1 MLEDQAVFA
10 HDLRP
15 GRVLWIVES
24 VLDELEDD
32 VIGGK
37 GENEHDHSP
46 GAFSVLELIFG
57 AVQMA
62 KEVAVEFGFA
72 MFIVTDRHIEFGYA
86 LAGHQRFQKTHELIG
101 PFGVHPEV
109 RTSKAEKDGDV
120 VLTREH
126 SVERNSCPAV
136 QQCECQRQAVSV
148 AGSKGRA
155 DQVSALPAEEN
166 VFDHL
171 DPRYRA
177 TQLILQTGGGC
188 RGSCRQVGVP
198 CCGKTQLCKDSREQ
212 SGEFGALISALHGAG
227 RIGRWGVKVAVN
239 KLNLLI
245 DTDRSEY
252 TPGQRI
258 EKTLSNFPL
267 IAIRDQRRVNRFDG
281 CPDRLFLEALAHQA
295 VNRHYER
302 VQHPAVEPESLRCV
316 RVGSRPVTA

>member
-10 HDLRP
+10 NDLRP

-86 LAGHQRFQKTHELIG
+86 LAGHQRFEKTHQLIG
-101 PFGVHPEV
+101 PFGIHPEV

-120 VLTREH
+120 ILTGEH
-126 SVERNSCPAV
+126 GVERNSCPVV

-148 AGSKGRA
+148 AASKGQA
-155 DQVSALPAEEN
+155 DQVSALPAEEDA
-166 VFDHL
+166 FDHL
-171 DPRYRA
+171 DPHWRA
-177 TQLILQTGGGC
+177 AQFDLQTGGGC
-188 RGSCRQVGVP
+188 RGSCRQVGVTFF
-198 CCGKTQLCKDSREQ
+198 GKTQLCQDSRKQ
-212 SGEFGALISALHGAG
+212 SGEFGALINALHAAG

-239 KLNLLI
+239 KLYLLI

-252 TPGQRI
+252 TARQRV
-258 EKTLSNFPL
+258 EKTLSDFPL
-267 IAIRDQRRVNRFDG
+267 IAIRDQRRVNRFGG
-281 CPDRLFLEALAHQA
+281 CPDWLFLEALAHQA

-302 VQHPAVEPESLRCV
+302 VQHPAV
-316 RVGSRPVTA
+316 